1 MFCESLSAFK
11 CLKYFKLPKS
21 NYMEPLLRSTCDI
34 CKMLESSNL
43 QTYFK
48 MHKNL
53 KMEFGKR
60 EKHPSSLLGSSP
72 APSPLS
78 SLGAAQ
84 LQPTL

>member
-1 MFCESLSAFK
+1 
-11 CLKYFKLPKS
+11 
-21 NYMEPLLRSTCDI
+21 
-34 CKMLESSNL
+34 MLESLNL

-84 LQPTL
+84 LQPTP